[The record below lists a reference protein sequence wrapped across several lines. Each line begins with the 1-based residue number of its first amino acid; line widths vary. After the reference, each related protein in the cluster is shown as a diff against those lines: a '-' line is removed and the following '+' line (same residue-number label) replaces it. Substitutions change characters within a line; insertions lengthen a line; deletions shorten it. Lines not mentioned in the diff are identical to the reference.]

1 MDIDRSYEYDE
12 DMHIMKCMQTKT
24 HFDQKRSSLKQ
35 NKKPIFN
42 TSRLMENLVEVK
54 QTESLSLRDLMII
67 IPSGP
72 IPTCTIGKELKKIF
86 RNVTIKRKR
95 CKEEWTSK
103 EMTYYGLAFK
113 STDFK
118 EMDFA
123 TISEDYSVTERNSK
137 TIQLGHILKSK

>member
-54 QTESLSLRDLMII
+54 QTESLSQRFNDKNSKWPYSNMYHWQGI
-67 IPSGP
+67 
-72 IPTCTIGKELKKIF
+72 KENIQKCYNQTQKMQ
-86 RNVTIKRKR
+86 RRMDIKRN
-95 CKEEWTSK
+95 
-103 EMTYYGLAFK
+103 
-113 STDFK
+113 D
-118 EMDFA
+118 
-123 TISEDYSVTERNSK
+123 
-137 TIQLGHILKSK
+137 ILWACF